1 MTLENGTT
9 ATVKQVRV
17 FIATTPNFFF
27 FDNYDKDYPFSIC
40 IGGLNVFKITNQ
52 GVDLIELDTGSPVG
66 GVNTYLVFGEKLTLI
81 DTGAN
86 LEKNWELLIKAL
98 EERQLTIYDIE
109 QVLLTHHHVDH
120 VGLLDRILELHPVP
134 VLGHP
139 NNRPWLLPDKQFVEW
154 HHEFFQQFLSE
165 FGVPAELCGAGKEFF
180 DNLQPLSCQNVELTL
195 ELNEGDSIPGLSEWQ
210 IIETKGHAQSH
221 ISLYRKKD
229 QLWIAGDHIIKHISS
244 NASIE
249 PPLSRNQER
258 VKPLIQY
265 MDNLKKCAN
274 IPTSTVLTGHGS
286 IVTNLPELVSER
298 LSDIDDRA
306 ARIKD
311 IIKDNDKS
319 GFDIVNELFSTKTV
333 KEQLILVVYET
344 AGHLDLL
351 LHRREI
357 VEMKKNGIKYY
368 RSF

>member
-1 MTLENGTT
+1 M
-9 ATVKQVRV
+9 
-17 FIATTPNFFF
+17 
-27 FDNYDKDYPFSIC
+27 S
-40 IGGLNVFKITNQ
+40 KITNQ
-52 GVDLIELDTGSPVG
+52 CVELIELDTGSPVG
-66 GVNTYLVFGEKLTLI
+66 GINTYLVFGEKLTLI

-86 LEKNWELLIKAL
+86 LEKNWGLLTKAL
-98 EERQLTIYDIE
+98 EERKLTIFDIE

-120 VGLLDRILELHPVP
+120 VGLLDRILEANPIP

-139 NNRPWLLPDKQFVEW
+139 NNKPWLFPDKQFVEW

-165 FGVPAELCGAGKEFF
+165 FGVPAQWCNAGKEFF
-180 DNLQPLSCQNVELTL
+180 ENLQPLSCHNVELTL
-195 ELNEGDSIPGLSEWQ
+195 ELNEGDAIPGLSEWQ

-258 VKPLIQY
+258 VKSLIQY
-265 MDNLKKCAN
+265 RGNLIKCAN
-274 IPTSTVLTGHGS
+274 IPTRTVLTGHGS
-286 IVTNLPELVSER
+286 QVTDLPELVSKR
-298 LSDIDDRA
+298 LSDIDYRA

-311 IIKDNDKS
+311 MIKESDKS
-319 GFDIVNELFSTKTV
+319 GFDIVNELFSAKTV
-333 KEQLILVVYET
+333 KEQLMLVVSET

-351 LHRREI
+351 LDRGEI
-357 VEMKKNGIKYY
+357 TEKTKNGVKYY
-368 RSF
+368 RSIGTH